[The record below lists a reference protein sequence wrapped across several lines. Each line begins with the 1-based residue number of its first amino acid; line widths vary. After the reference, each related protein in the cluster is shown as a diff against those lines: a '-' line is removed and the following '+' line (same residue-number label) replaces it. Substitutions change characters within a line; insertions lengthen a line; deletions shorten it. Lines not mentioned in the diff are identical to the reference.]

1 MKGHDKL
8 PMFWSVADTNDNFIR
23 FNEDIDCNAELKF
36 IDHQCEGEITIIL
49 RIDMKNTIPQLD
61 NIQEAKVKTTI
72 AKGDSVIELI
82 KLIKYQI
89 MGQLRITIFSNES
102 MQIDDQ
108 FENKIYELLTS
119 NEFFNNPREDLIIK
133 ETHIERDQVLEI
145 DTSIE
150 KLSWEFYQNLLKE
163 QKETEQE
170 KRDQ

>member
-1 MKGHDKL
+1 
-8 PMFWSVADTNDNFIR
+8 
-23 FNEDIDCNAELKF
+23 
-36 IDHQCEGEITIIL
+36 
-49 RIDMKNTIPQLD
+49 
-61 NIQEAKVKTTI
+61 
-72 AKGDSVIELI
+72 
-82 KLIKYQI
+82 
-89 MGQLRITIFSNES
+89 

-163 QKETEQE
+163 
-170 KRDQ
+170 

>member
-89 MGQLRITIFSNES
+89 MG
-102 MQIDDQ
+102 
-108 FENKIYELLTS
+108 
-119 NEFFNNPREDLIIK
+119 
-133 ETHIERDQVLEI
+133 
-145 DTSIE
+145 
-150 KLSWEFYQNLLKE
+150 
-163 QKETEQE
+163 
-170 KRDQ
+170 

>member
-82 KLIKYQI
+82 KLILYQI
-89 MGQLRITIFSNES
+89 MG
-102 MQIDDQ
+102 
-108 FENKIYELLTS
+108 
-119 NEFFNNPREDLIIK
+119 
-133 ETHIERDQVLEI
+133 
-145 DTSIE
+145 
-150 KLSWEFYQNLLKE
+150 
-163 QKETEQE
+163 
-170 KRDQ
+170 